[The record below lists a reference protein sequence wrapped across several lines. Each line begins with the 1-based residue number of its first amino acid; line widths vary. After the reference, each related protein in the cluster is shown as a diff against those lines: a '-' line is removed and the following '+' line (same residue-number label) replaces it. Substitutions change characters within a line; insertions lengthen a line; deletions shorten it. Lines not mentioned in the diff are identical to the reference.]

1 MAFLPYVPDIAIIY
15 RLFPASQDNNLV
27 SLEAENPSGRPNTAY
42 GAAKEC
48 L

>member
-27 SLEAENPSGRPNTAY
+27 LLETENPFGGPNTAY
-42 GAAKEC
+42 RAPKER